1 MTKPFGSVL
10 VANRGEIACRVMRT
24 AKQLG
29 YRVLAIASEA
39 DREAPHVQLA
49 DDFRIIGP
57 APVGQSY
64 LDPQRVLQAAKEMG
78 AEAIHPGYGFL
89 SENADFAR
97 KVKDQGLVFIGP
109 SADAI
114 DLMGDKARAKRA
126 MIDAGVP
133 CIPGY
138 EAEDQSPERF
148 IEAAASVGYP
158 VMVKAAAGGGGRGMR
173 IVRTPDRLA
182 DALND
187 ARAEAQSAFG
197 SGELILE
204 KAVENARHVEI
215 QVFGD
220 AHGNI
225 IHLGERDC
233 SLQRRNQ
240 KVVEEAPSPA
250 VDPTLRAQMGAAA
263 VEAARAVAYQGA
275 GTVEFLLA
283 DDRAFYFLEMNTRL
297 QVEHPVTEEV
307 TGLDL
312 VALQL
317 QVARGEPLG
326 LGQDDVQLRGHSI
339 EVRLYAEDP
348 AAGFLP
354 ATGPIKLW
362 GPPAGIRIDGGIVSG
377 GEVSPYYDPMVAK
390 LIATGPS
397 RADAI
402 RRLTNALKET
412 ALLGFKTN
420 RAHLL
425 SLLESEVFVAGEAR
439 TTSIDQQGAV
449 ATTPPPNSLY
459 ALAAAIQYQSE
470 AARLQRH
477 TNVPDELTGWSS
489 GGAFRKP
496 YLYCDGEVRCD
507 IEPRGQD
514 LLAVVGKEQFDVT
527 LNLASPNRG
536 RAQVNG
542 QQITFSF
549 VEDGTEVWLSAD
561 LFDLHL
567 DNLAARRQSAGEA
580 AGEGAVTAA
589 MHGLIQEVLVT
600 EGAEVKKGQRLLTL
614 EAMKMQHEISAPVDG
629 TVRAVAA
636 TAGDQVQAGALL
648 VEIEPNTEE

>member
-1 MTKPFGSVL
+1 MTKPFGSIL

-24 AKQLG
+24 AKQRG

-49 DDFRIIGP
+49 DDFRIIGS

-64 LDPQRVLQAAKEMG
+64 LDPERVLQAAKEMG

-133 CIPGY
+133 RIPGY

-233 SLQRRNQ
+233 SLQ
-240 KVVEEAPSPA
+240 
-250 VDPTLRAQMGAAA
+250 
-263 VEAARAVAYQGA
+263 
-275 GTVEFLLA
+275 
-283 DDRAFYFLEMNTRL
+283 
-297 QVEHPVTEEV
+297 
-307 TGLDL
+307 
-312 VALQL
+312 
-317 QVARGEPLG
+317 
-326 LGQDDVQLRGHSI
+326 
-339 EVRLYAEDP
+339 
-348 AAGFLP
+348 
-354 ATGPIKLW
+354 
-362 GPPAGIRIDGGIVSG
+362 
-377 GEVSPYYDPMVAK
+377 
-390 LIATGPS
+390 
-397 RADAI
+397 
-402 RRLTNALKET
+402 
-412 ALLGFKTN
+412 
-420 RAHLL
+420 
-425 SLLESEVFVAGEAR
+425 
-439 TTSIDQQGAV
+439 
-449 ATTPPPNSLY
+449 
-459 ALAAAIQYQSE
+459 
-470 AARLQRH
+470 
-477 TNVPDELTGWSS
+477 
-489 GGAFRKP
+489 
-496 YLYCDGEVRCD
+496 
-507 IEPRGQD
+507 
-514 LLAVVGKEQFDVT
+514 
-527 LNLASPNRG
+527 
-536 RAQVNG
+536 
-542 QQITFSF
+542 
-549 VEDGTEVWLSAD
+549 
-561 LFDLHL
+561 
-567 DNLAARRQSAGEA
+567 
-580 AGEGAVTAA
+580 
-589 MHGLIQEVLVT
+589 
-600 EGAEVKKGQRLLTL
+600 
-614 EAMKMQHEISAPVDG
+614 
-629 TVRAVAA
+629 
-636 TAGDQVQAGALL
+636 
-648 VEIEPNTEE
+648 